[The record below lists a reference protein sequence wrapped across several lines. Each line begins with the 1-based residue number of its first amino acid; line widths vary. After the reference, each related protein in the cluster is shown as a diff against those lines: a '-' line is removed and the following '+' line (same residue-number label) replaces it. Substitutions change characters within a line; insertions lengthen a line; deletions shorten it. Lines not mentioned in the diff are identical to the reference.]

1 MELLFA
7 LQESLFFATEALT
20 VFQWSRA
27 SDRIGRKPVLL
38 VGLLGTF
45 LSMQFF
51 GLSRTF
57 WTLVIRYSYRPL
69 HVITNVKLIIHG
81 NFSRCLCGLLNGNIG
96 YNFSLAGV
104 YFTLIFFLIGV
115 MKSSMGEL
123 TDTTNRAETFALM
136 PVVWALGASMG

>member
-1 MELLFA
+1 MFSA

-27 SDRIGRKPVLL
+27 SDRIGRKPVIL

-57 WTLVIRYSYRPL
+57 WTLVIRYSNPMD
-69 HVITNVKLIIHG
+69 IQVKSLFIHG
-81 NFSRCLCGLLNGNIG
+81 
-96 YNFSLAGV
+96 YSL
-104 YFTLIFFLIGV
+104 
-115 MKSSMGEL
+115 
-123 TDTTNRAETFALM
+123 
-136 PVVWALGASMG
+136 VVVCVDF